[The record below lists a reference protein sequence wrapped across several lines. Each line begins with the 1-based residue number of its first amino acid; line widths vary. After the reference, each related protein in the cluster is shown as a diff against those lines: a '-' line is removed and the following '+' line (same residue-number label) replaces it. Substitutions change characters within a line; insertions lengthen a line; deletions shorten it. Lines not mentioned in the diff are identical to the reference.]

1 MMRREPLVTLS
12 LAFVLV
18 AVPSAQPAAD
28 FSGRWTLEAPVIAS
42 TPPVPGSP
50 AVAASAGDMGSG
62 WGPILAI
69 TQDAARLRVE
79 YAVFSRYDLQRPL
92 TFTYALDGSESR
104 NIVMMGRG
112 EQAESSQ
119 ARWSGATLV
128 ITTSSQVVDRGAGK
142 PFTTEVTRKLW
153 LESPTTL
160 IVEVTR
166 AGALG
171 GPPSTTRAVY
181 RKP

>member
-1 MMRREPLVTLS
+1 MNTELLVTLL
-12 LAFVLV
+12 LA

-28 FSGRWTLEAPVIAS
+28 LSGRWTLEAPAIAA
-42 TPPVPGSP
+42 TPAVPGTP

-62 WGPILAI
+62 WGPTLTI

-79 YAVFSRYDLQRPL
+79 YAVFSRYDLQPPL

-104 NIVMMGRG
+104 NTVNMGRG
-112 EQAESSQ
+112 EQTESSRAQ
-119 ARWSGATLV
+119 WSGATLV
-128 ITTSSQVVDRGAGK
+128 ITTSSSVVDRGAGK
-142 PFTTEVTRKLW
+142 PFTSELTRKLW

-181 RKP
+181 RKVAS

>member
-1 MMRREPLVTLS
+1 MMRREPLLTLS
-12 LAFVLV
+12 VALVLV

-28 FSGRWTLEAPVIAS
+28 FSGRWTLEAPAIAS
-42 TPPVPGSP
+42 TPAVPGTP

-62 WGPILAI
+62 WGSTLTI

-79 YAVFSRYDLQRPL
+79 YA
-92 TFTYALDGSESR
+92 
-104 NIVMMGRG
+104 
-112 EQAESSQ
+112 
-119 ARWSGATLV
+119 
-128 ITTSSQVVDRGAGK
+128 TSSPVVDAGAGK
-142 PFTTEVTRKLW
+142 PFTSELTRKLW

-181 RKP
+181 RKAAL